1 MAGFLVVLAFLAL
14 FVLGFPVVLAIGI
27 PCIVYMFA
35 NGLPID
41 LVAQRTLYA
50 LDSFPLVAV
59 PVFLFV
65 GSLMNSAGISRYIY
79 KFADTAVGRLP
90 GGLAQVN
97 IFGSLIF
104 AGMSGSA
111 LADIGGLGRI
121 EIDAMRSKGF
131 SAPFAA
137 AVTSSSAI
145 VGPIFPPSIPLIIY
159 GTVTGVSVI
168 QLLLGGI
175 LPGLLC
181 VLMLMLMTGWLAD
194 AAQLPAHRALAD
206 AGGAVARLQAGVP
219 GDRRA
224 GDPDRRHARRVL
236 HADRDRVGD
245 GALRDADQQP
255 VLSRADVEGVLD
267 AAFETIRASAGILL
281 IVAVA
286 ALFGWIL
293 SVEQVPQQLTGL
305 MLSISTNPYVLLM
318 IVNVLLIVV
327 GMFLDSTTAILVI
340 APIIAKPLVAA
351 GVDPVHLGMV
361 VVFNLMIGL
370 LTPPMGL
377 ALFLVADI
385 AKVTMKEVLKEMMP
399 YYVPLGVDPAAH
411 HIHSRPDDV
420 DSAARDGTL
429 TDGSPVRCSHTA
441 PHLGSWD

>member
-1 MAGFLVVLAFLAL
+1 VSGFVVVLAFLAL

-27 PCIVYMFA
+27 PCVVYMLF
-35 NGLPID
+35 NDLPLELI
-41 LVAQRTLYA
+41 AQRTLYA

-65 GSLMNSAGISRYIY
+65 GSLMNSAGISRFIY
-79 KFADTAVGRLP
+79 TFADTATGRLP

-111 LADIGGLGRI
+111 LADIGGIGRI
-121 EIDAMRSKGF
+121 EIDAMRAKGF
-131 SAPFAA
+131 KAPFAA
-137 AVTSSSAI
+137 AVTSASAI

-181 VLMLMLMTGWLAD
+181 VAALMLMTGWLALRRD
-194 AAQLPAHRALAD
+194 YPRSERWPTLRELWRDMAPALPAILAPAILIVGMLVGFFTPTEIASVTVAYTLLISALFYRELTWK
-206 AGGAVARLQAGVP
+206 GI
-219 GDRRA
+219 
-224 GDPDRRHARRVL
+224 
-236 HADRDRVGD
+236 
-245 GALRDADQQP
+245 
-255 VLSRADVEGVLD
+255 LD
-267 AAFETIRASAGILL
+267 ACYETIRASAGILL

-293 SVEQVPQQLTGL
+293 SVEQVPQALTEA
-305 MLSISTNPYVLLM
+305 MLGFSTNPYVLLLV
-318 IVNVLLIVV
+318 VNVLLLVV

-377 ALFLVADI
+377 ALFLVSDI
-385 AKVTMKEVLKEMMP
+385 AQVSMREVLREMGP
-399 YYVPLGVDPAAH
+399 YYVPLV
-411 HIHSRPDDV
+411 I
-420 DSAARDGTL
+420 TL
-429 TDGSPVRCSHTA
+429 LLITFVPGITTWIPRLAV
-441 PHLGSWD
+441 GQ

>member
-1 MAGFLVVLAFLAL
+1 VDGLLVILAFLLL
-14 FVLGFPVVLAIGI
+14 FMLGFPVVLAIGL
-27 PCIVYMFA
+27 PCVAYLFA
-35 NGLPID
+35 KDLPLD
-41 LVAQRTLYA
+41 LLAQRTLYS

-65 GSLMNSAGISRYIY
+65 GSVMNSAGISRYIY
-79 KFADTAVGRLP
+79 RFADTAVGRLP

-97 IFGSLIF
+97 IFGSMVF

-111 LADIGGLGRI
+111 LADIGGIGRI

-131 SAPFAA
+131 KAPFAA

-159 GTVTGVSVI
+159 GTVTGVSVL

-181 VLMLMLMTGWLAD
+181 VAMLMAMTGWLAVRRGYPR
-194 AAQLPAHRALAD
+194 AARWPTWQEAWRGFKPAFPAILAPLILIAGMLAGFFTPTEIASVTVLYALLISSLFYRELTWRGILEA
-206 AGGAVARLQAGVP
+206 
-219 GDRRA
+219 
-224 GDPDRRHARRVL
+224 
-236 HADRDRVGD
+236 
-245 GALRDADQQP
+245 
-255 VLSRADVEGVLD
+255 SY
-267 AAFETIRASAGILL
+267 ETIRSSAGILL

-293 SVEQVPQQLTGL
+293 SVEGVPQKLTAL
-305 MLSISTNPYVLLM
+305 MLQVSTNPYVLLM
-318 IVNVLLIVV
+318 IVNLLLLLA

-340 APIIAKPLVAA
+340 APIIAKPLVLA

-361 VVFNLMIGL
+361 VVFNLMVGL

-385 AKVTMKEVLKEMMP
+385 ARVTMREVLREMLP
-399 YYVPLGVDPAAH
+399 YYIPLVITLLLITYVPAISTWIPRMAF
-411 HIHSRPDDV
+411 
-420 DSAARDGTL
+420 
-429 TDGSPVRCSHTA
+429 GSP
-441 PHLGSWD
+441 

>member
-1 MAGFLVVLAFLAL
+1 MTGFLVIGAFLAL

-27 PCIVYMFA
+27 PSVVYLVA
-35 NGLPID
+35 NGLPLE

-65 GSLMNSAGISRYIY
+65 GSLMNAAGISKHIY
-79 KFADTAVGRLP
+79 RFADTAVSRLP

-97 IFGSLIF
+97 IFGSLVF

-111 LADIGGLGRI
+111 LADIGGIGRI
-121 EIDAMRSKGF
+121 EIDAMRSRGF
-131 SAPFAA
+131 KPAFAS
-137 AVTSSSAI
+137 AVTCSSAI

-159 GTVTGVSVI
+159 GTVTGASVI

-175 LPGLLC
+175 LPGLVC
-181 VLMLMLMTGWLAD
+181 VAMLMLMTAWLALRRGYPRAERWPTARELWRD
-194 AAQLPAHRALAD
+194 FKPAAPAIAAPLILIAGMLAGFFTPTEIAAVTVAYAMLISGLFYRELTWTGVRAA
-206 AGGAVARLQAGVP
+206 AV
-219 GDRRA
+219 
-224 GDPDRRHARRVL
+224 
-236 HADRDRVGD
+236 
-245 GALRDADQQP
+245 
-255 VLSRADVEGVLD
+255 
-267 AAFETIRASAGILL
+267 ETLGASAGILL

-286 ALFGWIL
+286 ALFGWVL
-293 SVEQVPQQLTGL
+293 SVEGVPQQLTKA
-305 MLSISTNPYVLLM
+305 MLSISTNPYVLLGL
-318 IVNVLLIVV
+318 VNVLLLVV

-340 APIIAKPLVAA
+340 APIIAKPLIAA

-385 AKVTMKEVLKEMMP
+385 ARVKMKEVLREMMP
-399 YYVPLGVDPAAH
+399 FYVPLIVTLLIITYVPAVTTWLPRWAMGQ
-411 HIHSRPDDV
+411 P
-420 DSAARDGTL
+420 
-429 TDGSPVRCSHTA
+429 
-441 PHLGSWD
+441 

>member
-1 MAGFLVVLAFLAL
+1 MEGFLVILAFLAL
-14 FVLGFPVVLAIGI
+14 FMLGFPVVIAIGA
-27 PCIVYMFA
+27 PCIVYILA
-35 NGLPID
+35 KDLPID
-41 LVAQRTLYA
+41 LIAQRMLYA

-111 LADIGGLGRI
+111 LADIGGIGRI
-121 EIDAMRSKGF
+121 EIDAMRKKGF
-131 SAPFAA
+131 SPAFAA

-159 GTVTGVSVI
+159 GTVTGVSVL

-181 VLMLMLMTGWLAD
+181 VLMLMLMTGWLAVRRGYPRASRWPTFNEVWTD
-194 AAQLPAHRALAD
+194 FKPAFPAVVAPIILIAGMLLGWFTPTEIAAVTVLYAVLISALFYRELTWR
-206 AGGAVARLQAGVP
+206 GL
-219 GDRRA
+219 
-224 GDPDRRHARRVL
+224 
-236 HADRDRVGD
+236 
-245 GALRDADQQP
+245 
-255 VLSRADVEGVLD
+255 LD
-267 AAFETIRASAGILL
+267 AAYETLRASTGILL

-293 SVEQVPQQLTGL
+293 SVEAVPQKLTGI
-305 MLSISTNPYVLLM
+305 MLSISREPYML
-318 IVNVLLIVV
+318 LLIVNALLLIV

-340 APIIAKPLVAA
+340 APIIAKPLIAA

-377 ALFLVADI
+377 ALYLVSDI
-385 AKVTMKEVLKEMMP
+385 AKVTMKDVLRQMAP
-399 YYVPLGVDPAAH
+399 YYVPLLV
-411 HIHSRPDDV
+411 
-420 DSAARDGTL
+420 TL
-429 TDGSPVRCSHTA
+429 LLITYVPGITTWIP
-441 PHLGSWD
+441 SWALPR

>member
-1 MAGFLVVLAFLAL
+1 VSGFVVVLAFLAL

-27 PCIVYMFA
+27 PCVVYMLF
-35 NGLPID
+35 NDLPLELI
-41 LVAQRTLYA
+41 AQRTLYA

-65 GSLMNSAGISRYIY
+65 GSLMNSAGISRFIY
-79 KFADTAVGRLP
+79 TFADTATGRLP

-111 LADIGGLGRI
+111 LADIGGIGRI
-121 EIDAMRSKGF
+121 EIDAMRAKGF
-131 SAPFAA
+131 KAPFAA
-137 AVTSSSAI
+137 AVTSASAI

-181 VLMLMLMTGWLAD
+181 VAALMLMTGWLALRRD
-194 AAQLPAHRALAD
+194 YPRSERWPTLRELWRDMAPALPAILAPAILIVGMLVGFFTPTEIASVTVAYTLLISALFYRELTWK
-206 AGGAVARLQAGVP
+206 GI
-219 GDRRA
+219 
-224 GDPDRRHARRVL
+224 
-236 HADRDRVGD
+236 
-245 GALRDADQQP
+245 
-255 VLSRADVEGVLD
+255 LD
-267 AAFETIRASAGILL
+267 ACYETIRASAGILL

-293 SVEQVPQQLTGL
+293 SVEQVPQALTEA
-305 MLSISTNPYVLLM
+305 MLGFSTNPYVLLLV
-318 IVNVLLIVV
+318 VNVLLLVV

-377 ALFLVADI
+377 ALFLVSDI
-385 AKVTMKEVLKEMMP
+385 AQVSMREVLREMGP
-399 YYVPLGVDPAAH
+399 YYVPLV
-411 HIHSRPDDV
+411 I
-420 DSAARDGTL
+420 TL
-429 TDGSPVRCSHTA
+429 LLITFVPGITTWIPRLAVA
-441 PHLGSWD
+441 Q

>member
-1 MAGFLVVLAFLAL
+1 MEGFLVVLAFVVL
-14 FVLGFPVVLAIGI
+14 FILGFPVVLAIGI
-27 PCIVYMFA
+27 PCVVYIFA
-35 NGLPID
+35 NVLPID

-79 KFADTAVGRLP
+79 AFADTAVGRMP

-111 LADIGGLGRI
+111 LADIGGIGRI
-121 EIDAMRSKGF
+121 EIDAMRKKGF

-175 LPGLLC
+175 LPGLVC
-181 VLMLMLMTGWLAD
+181 VAMLMLMTWWLAKRRKYPRASRWPTRGELWRD
-194 AAQLPAHRALAD
+194 FKPAFPAIVAPVILI
-206 AGGAVARLQAGVP
+206 AGMLLGWFTPTEIASVT
-219 GDRRA
+219 
-224 GDPDRRHARRVL
+224 VL
-236 HADRDRVGD
+236 YAMLISSLFYRE
-245 GALRDADQQP
+245 LTWQ
-255 VLSRADVEGVLD
+255 GVLD
-267 AAFETIRASAGILL
+267 AAYETIRASAGILL

-293 SVEQVPQQLTGL
+293 SVESVPQKLTAM
-305 MLSISTNPYVLLM
+305 MLSVSTNPYVLLM
-318 IVNVLLIVV
+318 LVNLLLLVV

-385 AKVTMKEVLKEMMP
+385 AKVTMKDVLKEMVP
-399 YYVPLGVDPAAH
+399 YYIPLGITLLLITYFPAITTWIPRIA
-411 HIHSRPDDV
+411 
-420 DSAARDGTL
+420 
-429 TDGSPVRCSHTA
+429 
-441 PHLGSWD
+441 LGP

>member
-1 MAGFLVVLAFLAL
+1 MQGLFVVLAFLAL

-35 NGLPID
+35 HGLPME

-79 KFADTAVGRLP
+79 RFADTATGRLP

-121 EIDAMRSKGF
+121 EIDAMRDKGF
-131 SAPFAA
+131 KPAFAA
-137 AVTSSSAI
+137 AVTSASAI

-175 LPGLLC
+175 VPALLC
-181 VLMLMLMTGWLAD
+181 VAMLMLTTGWLATRRNYPRAPRGPTRAELWRD
-194 AAQLPAHRALAD
+194 FKPAFPAIMAPVILIAGMLAGFFTPTEIAAVTVLYAILISSLFYRELTW
-206 AGGAVARLQAGVP
+206 AGVV
-219 GDRRA
+219 R
-224 GDPDRRHARRVL
+224 
-236 HADRDRVGD
+236 
-245 GALRDADQQP
+245 
-255 VLSRADVEGVLD
+255 

-293 SVEQVPQQLTGL
+293 SVEQVPQRLTSL
-305 MLSISTNPYVLLM
+305 MLSISSNPYTL
-318 IVNVLLIVV
+318 LLIVNLLLLIV

-361 VVFNLMIGL
+361 VVFNLMVGL

-385 AKVTMKEVLKEMMP
+385 AKVTMKDVLREMLP
-399 YYVPLGVDPAAH
+399 YYVPLIVTLLLITYVPA
-411 HIHSRPDDV
+411 
-420 DSAARDGTL
+420 L
-429 TDGSPVRCSHTA
+429 TTWIPRLAVGP
-441 PHLGSWD
+441 

>member
-1 MAGFLVVLAFLAL
+1 MNGFLVVAAFLGL
-14 FVLGFPVVLAIGI
+14 FLVGFPVVLAIGI
-27 PCIVYMFA
+27 PSVVYLLLA
-35 NGLPID
+35 DLPLD
-41 LVAQRTLYA
+41 LIAQRTLYA

-65 GSLMNSAGISRYIY
+65 GSLMNAAGISRHIY
-79 KFADTAVGRLP
+79 RFADTAVSRLP

-97 IFGSLIF
+97 IFGSLVF

-131 SAPFAA
+131 KPGFAS
-137 AVTSSSAI
+137 AVTCASAI

-168 QLLLGGI
+168 QLLLGGV

-181 VLMLMLMTGWLAD
+181 VLMLMLMTGWLALRRGYPRAERWPTRHELWHD
-194 AAQLPAHRALAD
+194 LRPALPALLAPVILI
-206 AGGAVARLQAGVP
+206 AGMLAGFFTPTEIAAVTVAYAMAISLLFYRELTWAGV
-219 GDRRA
+219 RA
-224 GDPDRRHARRVL
+224 A
-236 HADRDRVGD
+236 A
-245 GALRDADQQP
+245 
-255 VLSRADVEGVLD
+255 VETVV
-267 AAFETIRASAGILL
+267 ASAGILL

-293 SVEQVPQQLTGL
+293 SVEGVPQKMTAA
-305 MLSISTNPYVLLM
+305 MLSISRDPVVLLLL
-318 IVNVLLIVV
+318 VNILLLVV

-361 VVFNLMIGL
+361 VVFNLMVGL

-377 ALFLVADI
+377 ALFLVSDI
-385 AKVTMKEVLKEMMP
+385 AKVTMKTVLREMLP
-399 YYVPLGVDPAAH
+399 FYVPLLVTLLLITYVPAITTWLPRLAVG
-411 HIHSRPDDV
+411 P
-420 DSAARDGTL
+420 
-429 TDGSPVRCSHTA
+429 
-441 PHLGSWD
+441 

>member
-1 MAGFLVVLAFLAL
+1 MAGYIVVLSFVGL
-14 FVLGFPVVLAIGI
+14 FVLGFPVVLAIAI
-27 PCIVYMFA
+27 PCIIYILG
-35 NGLPID
+35 NGLPLD

-65 GSLMNSAGISRYIY
+65 GSLMNSAGISKYIY
-79 KFADTAVGRLP
+79 RFADTAVGRLP

-97 IFGSLIF
+97 IFGSLVF

-111 LADIGGLGRI
+111 LADIGGIGRI
-121 EIDAMRSKGF
+121 EIDAMRNKGYDP
-131 SAPFAA
+131 AFAA

-181 VLMLMLMTGWLAD
+181 VAALMLMTAWLAKRRNYPRAARWPTLNELWTDAKPALPAMCAPVLLIGGMLAGFFTPTEIAAVTVVYTLLISHLFYRDLTWKGLYD
-194 AAQLPAHRALAD
+194 AAL
-206 AGGAVARLQAGVP
+206 
-219 GDRRA
+219 
-224 GDPDRRHARRVL
+224 
-236 HADRDRVGD
+236 
-245 GALRDADQQP
+245 
-255 VLSRADVEGVLD
+255 
-267 AAFETIRASAGILL
+267 ETILASAALLL

-293 SVEQVPQQLTGL
+293 SVEMVPQSLTKA
-305 MLSISTNPYVLLM
+305 MLAISSNPYVLLLM
-318 IVNVLLIVV
+318 VNILLLVA

-361 VVFNLMIGL
+361 VVFNLMVGL

-377 ALFLVADI
+377 ALFLVSDI
-385 AKVTMKEVLKEMMP
+385 AKVRMKDVLREMMP
-399 YYVPLGVDPAAH
+399 FYLPLGITLLIITYVPWVTTFIPRLALGN
-411 HIHSRPDDV
+411 
-420 DSAARDGTL
+420 
-429 TDGSPVRCSHTA
+429 
-441 PHLGSWD
+441 

>member
-1 MAGFLVVLAFLAL
+1 MDGFIVVFSFVAL

-27 PCIVYMFA
+27 PCIVYIFA
-35 NGLPID
+35 KGLPID

-65 GSLMNSAGISRYIY
+65 GSVMNSAGISKHIY
-79 KFADTAVGRLP
+79 KFADTATGRLP

-111 LADIGGLGRI
+111 LADIGGIGRI
-121 EIDAMRSKGF
+121 EIDAMRERGF
-131 SAPFAA
+131 KASFAA

-175 LPGLLC
+175 LPGLIC
-181 VLMLMLMTGWLAD
+181 VAMLMLMTTWLAVRRKYPR
-194 AAQLPAHRALAD
+194 AARWPTFGELWRDFKPAFPAIVAPVILIAGMLAGFFTPTEIASVTVLYALLISSLFY
-206 AGGAVARLQAGVP
+206 RELTWQ
-219 GDRRA
+219 
-224 GDPDRRHARRVL
+224 
-236 HADRDRVGD
+236 
-245 GALRDADQQP
+245 
-255 VLSRADVEGVLD
+255 GVLK
-267 AAFETIRASAGILL
+267 ASFETIRSSAGILL

-293 SVEQVPQQLTGL
+293 SVEGVPQKLTDL
-305 MLSISTNPYVLLM
+305 MLSISTNPYALLM
-318 IVNVLLIVV
+318 IVNVLLIIV

-385 AKVTMKEVLKEMMP
+385 AKVTMKDVLKEMAP
-399 YYVPLGVDPAAH
+399 YYIPLIVTLLLITYVPAVTTWIPRMAM
-411 HIHSRPDDV
+411 
-420 DSAARDGTL
+420 
-429 TDGSPVRCSHTA
+429 GS
-441 PHLGSWD
+441 

>member
-1 MAGFLVVLAFLAL
+1 MEGFLVVLAFLAL
-14 FVLGFPVVLAIGI
+14 FVLGFPVVLAIGL
-27 PCIVYMFA
+27 PCVTYILA
-35 NGLPID
+35 NGLPLD

-79 KFADTAVGRLP
+79 TFADTAVGRMP

-121 EIDAMRSKGF
+121 EIDAMRKKGF
-131 SAPFAA
+131 SGPFSA

-181 VLMLMLMTGWLAD
+181 VAMLMLMTWWLAD
-194 AAQLPAHRALAD
+194 RRKYPRAARWPTRSELWRDFKPAFPAMVAPVILI
-206 AGGAVARLQAGVP
+206 AGMLLGWFTPTEIASVT
-219 GDRRA
+219 
-224 GDPDRRHARRVL
+224 VL
-236 HADRDRVGD
+236 YAILISSLFYRE
-245 GALRDADQQP
+245 LTWQ
-255 VLSRADVEGVLD
+255 GVLD
-267 AAFETIRASAGILL
+267 AAYETIRASAGILL

-293 SVEQVPQQLTGL
+293 SVESVPQKLTAG
-305 MLSISTNPYVLLM
+305 MLSISTNPIVLLLL
-318 IVNVLLIVV
+318 VNVLLVIV

-385 AKVTMKEVLKEMMP
+385 AKVTMKDVLREMMP
-399 YYVPLGVDPAAH
+399 YYVPLG
-411 HIHSRPDDV
+411 I
-420 DSAARDGTL
+420 TL
-429 TDGSPVRCSHTA
+429 LLITYVPQITTWIPRIA
-441 PHLGSWD
+441 LGP

>member
-1 MAGFLVVLAFLAL
+1 MEGFVVILAFLVL

-27 PCIVYMFA
+27 PCIVYVFA

-79 KFADTAVGRLP
+79 KFADTACGRMP

-121 EIDAMRSKGF
+121 EIDAMKSKGF
-131 SAPFAA
+131 SSPFAA

-175 LPGLLC
+175 VPGLLC
-181 VLMLMLMTGWLAD
+181 VLMLMLMTGWLAIRRD
-194 AAQLPAHRALAD
+194 YPRTERWPTRAELWRDFKPAFPAIVAPVILIIGMLAGFFTPTEI
-206 AGGAVARLQAGVP
+206 ASVT
-219 GDRRA
+219 
-224 GDPDRRHARRVL
+224 VL
-236 HADRDRVGD
+236 YAMLISSLFYRE
-245 GALRDADQQP
+245 LTWK
-255 VLSRADVEGVLD
+255 GVLD

-293 SVEQVPQQLTGL
+293 SVEQVPQKLTGA
-305 MLSISTNPYVLLM
+305 MLAISTNPYVLLM
-318 IVNVLLIVV
+318 IVNLLLIVV

-361 VVFNLMIGL
+361 VVFNLMVGL

-399 YYVPLGVDPAAH
+399 YYVPLGV
-411 HIHSRPDDV
+411 
-420 DSAARDGTL
+420 TL
-429 TDGSPVRCSHTA
+429 LLITYIPGLTTWIPRIA
-441 PHLGSWD
+441 MGP

>member
-1 MAGFLVVLAFLAL
+1 MTGFVVVLAFLAL

-27 PCIVYMFA
+27 PCIVYILA
-35 NGLPID
+35 AGLPID

-131 SAPFAA
+131 TPGFAA

-175 LPGLLC
+175 LPGLVC
-181 VLMLMLMTGWLAD
+181 VAMLMLMTGWLA
-194 AAQLPAHRALAD
+194 L
-206 AGGAVARLQAGVP
+206 
-219 GDRRA
+219 RRKY
-224 GDPDRRHARRVL
+224 PR
-236 HADRDRVGD
+236 ADRWPTR
-245 GALRDADQQP
+245 AELWRDFKPAFPAIVAP
-255 VLSRADVEGVLD
+255 VILIAGMLAGFFTPTEIAAVTVLYAILVSSLFYRELTLKGLLD

-293 SVEQVPQQLTGL
+293 SVELVPQKLTAL
-305 MLSISTNPYVLLM
+305 MLSISTNPYVLLL
-318 IVNVLLIVV
+318 IVNFLLLLV

-340 APIIAKPLVAA
+340 APIIAKPLVMA

-377 ALFLVADI
+377 ALFLVGDI
-385 AKVTMKEVLKEMMP
+385 AKVSMKEVLREMAP
-399 YYVPLGVDPAAH
+399 YYVPLTITLLLITYVPAITTFIPTWAL
-411 HIHSRPDDV
+411 SK
-420 DSAARDGTL
+420 
-429 TDGSPVRCSHTA
+429 
-441 PHLGSWD
+441 